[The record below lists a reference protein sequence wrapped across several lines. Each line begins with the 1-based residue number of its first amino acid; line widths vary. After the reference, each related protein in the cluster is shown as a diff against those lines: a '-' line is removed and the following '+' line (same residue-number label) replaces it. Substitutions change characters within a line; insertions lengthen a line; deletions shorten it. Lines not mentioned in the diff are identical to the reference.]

1 MSTKAAW
8 REKWRRRRVGES
20 EVASKVEEAGVLP
33 ELVGADWEG
42 RTRLAGCQVHWRL
55 LGKTE
60 IACIERDEVPRRLGD
75 GMAKRRD
82 VTGRG
87 TRVAGPKRGE
97 MNGSGHLTAQ
107 RAV

>member
-1 MSTKAAW
+1 M
-8 REKWRRRRVGES
+8 
-20 EVASKVEEAGVLP
+20 LP

-87 TRVAGPKRGE
+87 TWAAGPKRGTGMTAGVARAKRGE
-97 MNGSGHLTAQ
+97 MNGLGHLTAQ